1 MNISEF
7 LNIVISHIRSKEAK
21 SYVEKELSQHLQQAK
36 NAWMK
41 KGYSAQEAEQKAV
54 EEMGS
59 PTALARSMASIHKP
73 KVDWLLIGM
82 LLVACVCSFLP
93 LLVLNE
99 GSVNVQY
106 DISLMVIKNVIII
119 VAGIAL
125 AIVFMYFDYRKLKM
139 KGYLFYGL
147 AVTFIFAFHL
157 LTTNYVNGQAIIQLG
172 IINLQPWMAL
182 PLFIIAWASIFNLPT
197 IKLWKVIVL
206 FIVSVICYLN
216 IAPISVVFLYILL
229 VSVMFLQSK
238 FSVKEKW
245 IVSLSCMTLV
255 GIGIAFMVSTVQH
268 YQLERLVGFFNP
280 ESSAEGSGYIYLLLK
295 DVVSGAQW
303 FGASNPSYL
312 PDGHTNLVLA
322 QIIQGYGYALAMLI
336 VAILLLVMIRLT
348 FITLNIKDSFGKLLV
363 VGGITLFA
371 TQFMY
376 HILMTFGL
384 APITSMSL
392 PFISYGF
399 MPTLLGALAVGLAL
413 SVYRRKNLYVD
424 AK

>member
-1 MNISEF
+1 MNISKF

-41 KGYSAQEAEQKAV
+41 KGYSVQEAEQKAV

-59 PTALARSMASIHKP
+59 PTVLARSMASIHKP

-93 LLVLNE
+93 LFVLNE
-99 GSVNVQY
+99 GSVNAQFN
-106 DISLMVIKNVIII
+106 IGSMVIKNVIII

-125 AIVFMYFDYRKLKM
+125 AIGCMYFDYRKLKM

-147 AVTFIFAFHL
+147 ALTFIFVFPL
-157 LTTNYVNGQAIIQLG
+157 LTTNYVNGQAIIQWG

-182 PLFIIAWASIFNLPT
+182 PLFVIAWASIFNLPT

-216 IAPISVVFLYILL
+216 IAPISVVFLYIPL

-245 IVSLSCMTLV
+245 IVSLSFMTLV
-255 GIGIAFMVSTVQH
+255 GIGMAFIVSTVQH
-268 YQLERLVGFFNP
+268 YQIERLVGFFNP

-303 FGASNPSYL
+303 FGASNTSYL
-312 PDGHTNLVLA
+312 PDAHTNLVLA
-322 QIIQGYGYALAMLI
+322 QIIQAYGYALAILI
-336 VAILLLVMIRLT
+336 VAILIIVMIRLI

-384 APITSMSL
+384 VPITSMSL

-424 AK
+424 VK

>member
-7 LNIVISHIRSKEAK
+7 LNIVISHIGSKEAK

-41 KGYSAQEAEQKAV
+41 KGYSEQEAEQKAV

-59 PTALARSMASIHKP
+59 PTALAQSMASIHKP

-99 GSVNVQY
+99 GSV
-106 DISLMVIKNVIII
+106 DIQFDIGSMVIKNVLII
-119 VAGIAL
+119 VAGIAF
-125 AIVFMYFDYRKLKM
+125 AIGCMYFDYRKLKM

-147 AVTFIFAFHL
+147 ALTFIFAFPL
-157 LTTNYVNGQAIIQLG
+157 LTTNYVNGQAIIQWG

-182 PLFIIAWASIFNLPT
+182 PLFVIAWASIFNLPT

-216 IAPISVVFLYILL
+216 IAPISVVFLYIPL

-245 IVSLSCMTLV
+245 IVSLSFMTLV
-255 GIGIAFMVSTVQH
+255 GIGIAFIVSTVQH
-268 YQLERLVGFFNP
+268 YQIERLVGFFNP
-280 ESSAEGSGYIYLLLK
+280 ESSAEGSGYIYLLLR

-303 FGASNPSYL
+303 FGASTTSYL

-322 QIIQGYGYALAMLI
+322 QIIQAYGYALAMLI
-336 VAILLLVMIRLT
+336 VAILIIVMIRLI

-424 AK
+424 VK

>member
-1 MNISEF
+1 MNISKF
-7 LNIVISHIRSKEAK
+7 LNIVISHIRFKEAK

-59 PTALARSMASIHKP
+59 PTALARSMAIIHKP

-99 GSVNVQY
+99 GSVNAQF
-106 DISLMVIKNVIII
+106 DIDSMVIKNVIII
-119 VAGIAL
+119 VAGIAF
-125 AIVFMYFDYRKLKM
+125 AIGCMYFDYRKLKM

-147 AVTFIFAFHL
+147 ALTFIFVFPL
-157 LTTNYVNGQAIIQLG
+157 LTTNYVNGEAMIQVG
-172 IINLQPWMAL
+172 SIHLQTWMAL

-197 IKLWKVIVL
+197 IRLWKVIVL

-229 VSVMFLQSK
+229 VSVMFLQSA

-245 IVSLSCMTLV
+245 IVSLSFMMLV
-255 GIGIAFMVSTVQH
+255 CIGMAFIVSTVEH
-268 YQLERLVGFFNP
+268 YQLARILEFLNP
-280 ESSAEGSGYIYLLLK
+280 ESYGEGSGYIYLLLR

-303 FGASNPSYL
+303 FGASNTSYL

-322 QIIQGYGYALAMLI
+322 QIIQAYGYALAMLI
-336 VAILLLVMIRLT
+336 VAILIVVIIRLI

-371 TQFMY
+371 AQFMY

-424 AK
+424 VK